1 MGVRKGK
8 NNFKIF
14 QQNKVREAEIQIAV
28 CLKRIKKGMIFETL
42 GSLVLYVAGEIKL
55 NRTTIKRNSKYI
67 ELISDFFYK
76 QPGITKFIKDTDTTV
91 EIEQGRNFALQ
102 TKLRNRENEIIVLKR
117 KNNQL
122 AKIIENLSQPQAS
135 TFDDFQKS
143 LPANNEGEPS
153 GALQPPD
160 IAFADTAQ
168 ALFDLMSAI
177 DEKQLGIILDHK
189 NKQIVDKTEVGDKSI
204 IAAANRC
211 RWFFD
216 WLDLKAKIKSNAAAV
231 SFED

>member
-55 NRTTIKRNSKYI
+55 NRTTIKRNSNYI

-102 TKLRNRENEIIVLKR
+102 TKLRNRENEITILKR
-117 KNNQL
+117 KNGQL
-122 AKIIENLSQPQAS
+122 AKIIENLAQPQAA
-135 TFDDFQKS
+135 TFDSLQKF
-143 LPANNEGEPS
+143 LPANNEGKPS
-153 GALQPPD
+153 GALQPSD
-160 IAFADTAQ
+160 TAFADTAQ

-189 NKQIVDKTEVGDKSI
+189 NKQIVDKTEIGDKSI

-216 WLDLKAKIKSNAAAV
+216 WLDLKVKIKSHAAPV

>member
-14 QQNKVREAEIQIAV
+14 QQNKVKEAEIQIAV

-76 QPGITKFIKDTDTTV
+76 QSGITKFIKEKDTTV
-91 EIEQGRNFALQ
+91 EVEQGKNFALQ
-102 TKLRNRENEIIVLKR
+102 TKLRNRENEITVLKR
-117 KNNQL
+117 KNGQL
-122 AKIIENLSQPQAS
+122 AKIIENLAQPQAS
-135 TFDDFQKS
+135 TFDTFQKS
-143 LPANNEGEPS
+143 LSVNNEDKPS
-153 GALQPPD
+153 GALQPSD
-160 IAFADTAQ
+160 TAFADTAQ
-168 ALFDLMSAI
+168 ALFELISAI

-189 NKQIVDKTEVGDKSI
+189 NKQIVDKTEIGDKSI

-211 RWFFD
+211 HWFFE
-216 WLDLKAKIKSNAAAV
+216 WLDLKTKIKSNAIAV
-231 SFED
+231 FYQD